1 MSYLKNVLFS
11 RVFNRSLSRVVGLRT
26 VLWIGNNFIP
36 KTVIEISDDGFFPIE
51 IIWNY
56 NNVYIIIETIKSKA
70 RVY

>member
-11 RVFNRSLSRVVGLRT
+11 RVFNRSLVVGLRT

-36 KTVIEISDDGFFPIE
+36 KTVTEISDDGFFPIE
-51 IIWNY
+51 RIWNY
-56 NNVYIIIETIKSKA
+56 NNVYIIIETIKSTA